1 MYDFDKKITVG
12 KFEVHVDTKAQYGS
26 FEHEDYGEDYGGGL
40 WFSDNELVDF
50 DGVSILPKDVGEAIK
65 QLGLKIDIPSFCE

>member
-12 KFEVHVDTKAQYGS
+12 KFEVKVDTKSQYGC
-26 FEHEDYGEDYGGGL
+26 FEHELYGEDCGGGL

-50 DGVSILPKDVGEAIK
+50 DGVGILPKDVGEAIK
-65 QLGLKIDIPSFCE
+65 KLGLKIDMPSFCD